1 MASAEKEKYGREGE
15 EKKNECEG
23 APSSL
28 PTTAGARRKMAP
40 LLFFLAK
47 PRMRRNREKKTKWVG
62 AQFIIFSRK
71 RGIK

>member
-1 MASAEKEKYGREGE
+1 MGAKRDNKKPRGRSLVASAEKEKYGREGE

-40 LLFFLAK
+40 LLFFFLQ
-47 PRMRRNREKKTKWVG
+47 NQE
-62 AQFIIFSRK
+62 
-71 RGIK
+71 